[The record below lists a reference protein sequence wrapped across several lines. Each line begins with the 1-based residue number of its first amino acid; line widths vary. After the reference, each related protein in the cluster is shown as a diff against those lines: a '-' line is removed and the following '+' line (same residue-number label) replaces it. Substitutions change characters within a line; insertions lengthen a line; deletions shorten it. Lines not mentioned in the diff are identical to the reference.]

1 MSTAPSK
8 LRALLIQAL
17 RFVGLSGI
25 GWLLDFTVYTL
36 LSTRVSNLAAV
47 NMISSLVGASFV
59 FAFSTRFVF
68 RDNHRIPLFWKYCVY
83 IAYHFAAAR
92 KDKYTDN
99 HVYLCRAHRQILRH
113 SVQDH
118 RDSDHHDAQL
128 LRHALC
134 DRKAVK
140 TALTQAFRSESE
152 LF

>member
-1 MSTAPSK
+1 MNAAPGK

-83 IAYHFAAAR
+83 IAYQIVLIILISLLLAKINTLITTYISAALIVRYSAILSKIIVNPITMPPTFFVLR
-92 KDKYTDN
+92 AALEQ
-99 HVYLCRAHRQILRH
+99 LCK
-113 SVQDH
+113 
-118 RDSDHHDAQL
+118 QL
-128 LRHALC
+128 
-134 DRKAVK
+134 
-140 TALTQAFRSESE
+140 
-152 LF
+152 